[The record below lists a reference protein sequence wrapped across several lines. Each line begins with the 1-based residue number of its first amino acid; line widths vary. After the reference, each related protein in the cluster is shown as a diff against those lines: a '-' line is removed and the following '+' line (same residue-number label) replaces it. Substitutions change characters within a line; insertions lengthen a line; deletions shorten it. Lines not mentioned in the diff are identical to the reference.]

1 MNTCLP
7 MVHILSPEVCS
18 PTHHHQNHVCCLGL
32 ENAGRPKPEA
42 HLPTWNCWNYSEQPT
57 PRPGP
62 LVQILP
68 VSLHCWDYS
77 PMGRIHR
84 WSVQKK
90 KKNYAIQIWQ
100 PKQRI
105 GAEKKSCAM
114 WRWAAEAL
122 WPVPPQGFWLR
133 WELEGRP
140 KVRLLKH
147 SPVSLVMARLWDC
160 MDR

>member
-18 PTHHHQNHVCCLGL
+18 PTHHHQNHIRCLGL

-77 PMGRIHR
+77 PMGRIHQ

-90 KKNYAIQIWQ
+90 KLRYSNLATETENQSWE
-100 PKQRI
+100 
-105 GAEKKSCAM
+105 EKLRHMEVSS
-114 WRWAAEAL
+114 R
-122 WPVPPQGFWLR
+122 GF
-133 WELEGRP
+133 
-140 KVRLLKH
+140 VASSTTRLLTEMGIRGQAQSKAVKALA
-147 SPVSLVMARLWDC
+147 SVTGYG
-160 MDR
+160 

>member
-1 MNTCLP
+1 

-18 PTHHHQNHVCCLGL
+18 PTHHHQNHIRCLGL

-42 HLPTWNCWNYSEQPT
+42 HLPPEIAEITVNNL
-57 PRPGP
+57 RPD
-62 LVQILP
+62 LVL
-68 VSLHCWDYS
+68 
-77 PMGRIHR
+77 
-84 WSVQKK
+84 WSKSCQWVFIVEITVLWEESIDEVFK